1 MIDLFS
7 DTTTRPTP
15 EMRAAIASAEVGDE
29 QRMLDPTVNRLQ
41 EMVAD
46 ILGKE
51 AALFL
56 PTGTMCN
63 AISFLVHCRPGDE
76 ILMHET
82 AHPLN
87 HEGGGPSALGGAVI
101 TPLIGGPRDVHRG

>member
-15 EMRAAIASAEVGDE
+15 EMRKAIAEAEVGDE
-29 QRMLDPTVNRLQ
+29 QRGLDPSVNRLQ
-41 EMVAD
+41 DKVAAL
-46 ILGKE
+46 LGKE

-63 AISFLVHCRPGDE
+63 AISFLVTSC
-76 ILMHET
+76 
-82 AHPLN
+82 
-87 HEGGGPSALGGAVI
+87 
-101 TPLIGGPRDVHRG
+101 